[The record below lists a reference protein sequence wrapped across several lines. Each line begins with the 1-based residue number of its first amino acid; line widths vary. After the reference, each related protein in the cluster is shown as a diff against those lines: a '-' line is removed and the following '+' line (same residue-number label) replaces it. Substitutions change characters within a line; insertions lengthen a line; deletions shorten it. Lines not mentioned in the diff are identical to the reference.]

1 MVFNII
7 EEKIRKI
14 LKNEEKWCKTLKIRN
29 PYLDSFKVHYTHKL
43 PMFDGTAFKK
53 YPEHAHIY
61 DKLWVSKTQ
70 GKKCGSLE
78 NILQENKEIEFPIFI
93 KPRHGNKSASSKGCY
108 KIKDM
113 NELKK
118 HVGKKDVM
126 WSEFYDGNE
135 TMTDFV
141 MVNGKVTYQLTCIYS
156 PPKNGFTDEW
166 KYISPKNK
174 PPKAIEEWV
183 NVHMKGFSGICNIQ
197 YRKDSII
204 EVGMR
209 PARGGAYLQST
220 NNVNIIK
227 NINNVIEKN
236 VWVYLPKEQLGFK
249 PYYSFKCFSKI
260 PIFYLLPQ
268 HTIDIIMYT
277 TGAKKFYEYYFEP
290 VGNDGCVFFQFLHED
305 FQAGMRLKWMLET
318 LFMFLQLFFVIMF
331 IIPFVLIFMFKK
343 TFVGITMLIIVTLL
357 FSTKFFNP
365 LSCQY
370 GLWKLFKQQFNIVTT
385 KKEDIINDQGE
396 IVSDDESDSDGE
408 SDSENE
414 E

>member
-1 MVFNII
+1 MVFNMI
-7 EEKIRKI
+7 EEQIRKL
-14 LKNEEKWCKTLKIRN
+14 LKNEETWCNTLKIRN
-29 PYLDSFKVHYTHKL
+29 PYLDSFPVHYTPNL
-43 PMFDGTAFKK
+43 PMFDSTAYKK
-53 YPEHAHIY
+53 YPEHAHVY
-61 DKLWVSKTQ
+61 DKLWVAKTQ
-70 GKKCGSLE
+70 KKKCGPLE
-78 NILQENKEIEFPIFI
+78 TILQENREIEFPIFI

-113 NELKK
+113 NELKS
-118 HVGKKDVM
+118 HINKKEVM

-141 MVNGKVTYQLTCIYS
+141 MVNGRVTYQLTYIYS

-166 KYISPKNK
+166 KYISPENK

-183 NVHMKGFSGICNIQ
+183 NQHMKGFSGICNVQ

-220 NNVNIIK
+220 DNVNIIK

-236 VWVYLPKEQLGFK
+236 VWIFLPKEQLNFK

-260 PIFYLLPQ
+260 PVFYLLPQ
-268 HTIDIIMYT
+268 HTIDIIMYA

-305 FQAGMRLKWMLET
+305 FKSGMRLKWMLET
-318 LFMFLQLFFVIMF
+318 LFMFLQLFFIIMF
-331 IIPFVLIFMFKK
+331 IIPLVLIFVFKK
-343 TFVGITMLIIVTLL
+343 TFVGIILFIIIAIL
-357 FSTKFFNP
+357 FSTKFINP

-385 KKEDIINDQGE
+385 KKEDIINEQGE
-396 IVSDDESDSDGE
+396 IVSDDESDSD
-408 SDSENE
+408 SDE

>member
-7 EEKIRKI
+7 EEQIRKI
-14 LKNEEKWCKTLKIRN
+14 LKNEEKWCNTLKIRN
-29 PYLDSFKVHYTHKL
+29 PYLDSFPVHYTHNL
-43 PMFDGTAFKK
+43 PMFDSTAYKK
-53 YPEHAHIY
+53 YPEHAHVY
-61 DKLWVSKTQ
+61 DKLWVAKTQ
-70 GKKCGSLE
+70 KKKCGPLE
-78 NILQENKEIEFPIFI
+78 TILQENREIEFPIFI

-108 KIKDM
+108 KINNM
-113 NELKK
+113 NELKS
-118 HVGKKDVM
+118 HINKKEVM
-126 WSEFYDGNE
+126 WSEFYGGNE

-141 MVNGKVTYQLTCIYS
+141 MVNGRVTYQLTYIYS

-166 KYISPKNK
+166 KYISPENK

-183 NVHMKGFSGICNIQ
+183 NQHMKGFSGICNVQ
-197 YRKDSII
+197 YRKNSII

-220 NNVNIIK
+220 DNVNIIK
-227 NINNVIEKN
+227 NINNVVEKN
-236 VWVYLPKEQLGFK
+236 VWIFLPKEQLNFK

-260 PIFYLLPQ
+260 PVFYLLPQ
-268 HTIDIIMYT
+268 HTIDIIMYA

-305 FQAGMRLKWMLET
+305 FKSGMRLKWMLET
-318 LFMFLQLFFVIMF
+318 LFMFLQLFFIIMF
-331 IIPFVLIFMFKK
+331 IIPLVLIFVFKK
-343 TFVGITMLIIVTLL
+343 TLVGIVLLIVISIL
-357 FSTKFFNP
+357 FSTKFINP

-385 KKEDIINDQGE
+385 KKEDIINDEGE
-396 IVSDDESDSDGE
+396 IVSDSDSD
-408 SDSENE
+408 SDSGE